1 MKKIWKNN
9 NWRIKINNKD
19 NNYEKYV
26 NVINNNNNNKETKL
40 KIKYNDSQRINLDLL
55 INNLNQLHLNK
66 NNFNSRNIYDKIEK
80 LINIY
85 IRYILII

>member
-26 NVINNNNNNKETKL
+26 NVINNSNNNKETKL

-66 NNFNSRNIYDKIEK
+66 NNFH
-80 LINIY
+80 
-85 IRYILII
+85 

>member
-55 INNLNQLHLNK
+55 INNLNQLHLNE
-66 NNFNSRNIYDKIEK
+66 NNFY
-80 LINIY
+80 
-85 IRYILII
+85 